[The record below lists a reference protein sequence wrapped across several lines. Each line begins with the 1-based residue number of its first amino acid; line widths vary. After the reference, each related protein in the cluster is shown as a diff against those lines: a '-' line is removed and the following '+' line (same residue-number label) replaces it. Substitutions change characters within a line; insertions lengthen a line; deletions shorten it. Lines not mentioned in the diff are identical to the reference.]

1 MINQLGTITPY
12 FTVENADV
20 FIEFLINVF
29 AGKLIKENRYN
40 DGSIQHARVCI
51 GNSIIMLNQSTHVY
65 PANVSQMH
73 LYVNDV
79 KHTYKIALEQG
90 ASSLMLPNKRSH
102 GDQMAGIK
110 DPCGNVWWIA
120 AQND

>member
-1 MINQLGTITPY
+1 MTNQLGTITPY
-12 FTVENADV
+12 FTVKNADA
-20 FIEFLINVF
+20 FIEFLITVF
-29 AGKLIKENRYN
+29 GGKLIKENRYD

-51 GNSIIMLNQSTHVY
+51 GNSIVMLNQSTHEY
-65 PANVSQMH
+65 PANVSQIH

-90 ASSLMLPNKRSH
+90 GSSLMLPNKRPH